1 MTDLLDDTAHHAP
14 DPRAADLARHLR
26 ELVVAREAR
35 RRELARSGTGSAG
48 HTFATSR
55 SGADPELSELD
66 DRLHRAL
73 ADAEDQCGRRFD
85 DAFQAIA
92 ALERRTTTRRTA
104 RRTSRAA

>member
-1 MTDLLDDTAHHAP
+1 MTDLPSDDADHAP

-26 ELVVAREAR
+26 DLVIAREAR
-35 RRELARSGTGSAG
+35 RRELARSGAGSAG
-48 HTFATSR
+48 HTFGTTR
-55 SGADPELSELD
+55 TRVDRELAEMD

-92 ALERRTTTRRTA
+92 TLEQRTTTRRST
-104 RRTSRAA
+104 RAA